1 VQPHHFGDHPARLPP
16 GDYYGG
22 IDAGL
27 DQMMKLIEGEPL
39 PPPEH
44 DWQSGRRA
52 RGSTPLPLILFAVFI
67 GSVVLR
73 GIFGRT
79 LGSAF
84 TAAGAGLLVWI
95 AGYALLLAL
104 LAAAGAFLFTLLG
117 AWLAAAAGRAT
128 RVAGASAA
136 AWRIRRRTWG
146 GFGGGGF
153 SGGGG
158 GFGGGGASGSW

>member
-1 VQPHHFGDHPARLPP
+1 
-16 GDYYGG
+16 
-22 IDAGL
+22 
-27 DQMMKLIEGEPL
+27 M
-39 PPPEH
+39 
-44 DWQSGRRA
+44 
-52 RGSTPLPLILFAVFI
+52 PLILFAVFI
-67 GSVVLR
+67 GSLVLR

-84 TAAGAGLLVWI
+84 TAVGAGLLVWI
-95 AGYALLLAL
+95 AGYALLLAA

-117 AWLAAAAGRAT
+117 GLARGSGWSSYPRS
-128 RVAGASAA
+128 GGFGGGLGGFGGGLGG
-136 AWRIRRRTWG
+136 G

>member
-1 VQPHHFGDHPARLPP
+1 
-16 GDYYGG
+16 
-22 IDAGL
+22 
-27 DQMMKLIEGEPL
+27 
-39 PPPEH
+39 
-44 DWQSGRRA
+44 
-52 RGSTPLPLILFAVFI
+52 LPLILFAVFI

-95 AGYALLLAL
+95 AGYALLLAG
-104 LAAAGAFLFTLLG
+104 LAAVGAFLFTLLG
-117 AWLAAAAGRAT
+117 GLARGSGWSSYPRS
-128 RVAGASAA
+128 GGFGGGLGGFGGGLGG
-136 AWRIRRRTWG
+136 G